1 MIGLKLVISEELE
14 KRIKALKIIIDST
27 LGESLEND
35 KDYVELILVFG
46 IDSILENILPK
57 EEELLKKLI
66 TTMFKEDPE
75 FISNFLAKVMDVGK
89 EERSKLTE
97 KMKSYL

>member
-14 KRIKALKIIIDST
+14 MRIKALKIIIDST

-66 TTMFKEDPE
+66 ITMFKEDSE
-75 FISNFLAKVMDVGK
+75 FISNL
-89 EERSKLTE
+89 
-97 KMKSYL
+97 

>member
-1 MIGLKLVISEELE
+1 VIGLKLVISEELE
-14 KRIKALKIIIDST
+14 MRIKALKIIIDST

-66 TTMFKEDPE
+66 ITMFKEDSE
-75 FISNFLAKVMDVGK
+75 FISNL
-89 EERSKLTE
+89 
-97 KMKSYL
+97 